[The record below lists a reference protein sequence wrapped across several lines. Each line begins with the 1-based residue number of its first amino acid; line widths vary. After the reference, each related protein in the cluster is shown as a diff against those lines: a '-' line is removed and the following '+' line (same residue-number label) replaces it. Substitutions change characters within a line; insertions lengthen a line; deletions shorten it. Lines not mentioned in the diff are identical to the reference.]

1 MTIIIRK
8 IGGLAE
14 VEVFLTH
21 LAVQGTI
28 ALLTPRFHTEH
39 LGVNP
44 AAPSTEAG
52 VALHFIYYE
61 GLFDVFNEELEHLG
75 ESCPARD

>member
-39 LGVNP
+39 LGFNP

-52 VALHFIYYE
+52 VDLLIHHK
-61 GLFDVFNEELEHLG
+61 GLLDIFNEELEHLR
-75 ESCPARD
+75 EFHPARD

>member
-1 MTIIIRK
+1 MTSIIRK
-8 IGGLAE
+8 IGAPAE

-39 LGVNP
+39 IGFNS
-44 AAPSTEAG
+44 AAPSTKAG
-52 VALHFIYYE
+52 VALLIHHE
-61 GLFDVFNEELEHLG
+61 GLLDIFNEELEHFG
-75 ESCPARD
+75 ESYPARD